1 MSMKMISPLEV
12 GLGVRD
18 LPRMRHFYEN
28 ALGCQFVNEVTV
40 PADKARQAALSDG
53 GYIVVRLQ
61 TSYGERIKL
70 LTPFRVDSKL
80 MAATGNPK
88 VKFMHCLPAFHNA
101 KTKVGKQIAAQ
112 YPQFADG
119 IEVTD
124 EVFEGP
130 ACIAFEQ
137 AENRMHTIKAVMA
150 ATLGWKNPTEA

>member
-28 ALGCQFVNEVTV
+28 ALGCQFVNEVAV

-70 LTPFRVDSKL
+70 LAPVNPPAAVVRSGPILEQPNACYLTFIVDDIDAAIARLQAHSVEFRTV
-80 MAATGNPK
+80 A
-88 VKFMHCLPAFHNA
+88 
-101 KTKVGKQIAAQ
+101 
-112 YPQFADG
+112 
-119 IEVTD
+119 
-124 EVFEGP
+124 
-130 ACIAFEQ
+130 
-137 AENRMHTIKAVMA
+137 
-150 ATLGWKNPTEA
+150 